1 MLKTQSLS
9 SLNVTMEQST
19 SAYVGESAEI
29 CSPAKPSFWTGEV
42 AVLIYWAAAAFVL
55 HLALGQRYGW
65 HPDEL
70 AMLDDSRHL
79 AWGYPAYPPL
89 TAFLGRVAMVL
100 FGHSLTS
107 FRLFAAL
114 AESGAVLM
122 TGLIARELGAR
133 RGAQMLAAFAAT
145 PWCLLGGTAMRYSSF
160 DYFFWVL
167 SAYLLIRLL
176 KSEDTRW
183 WIPIGAVIGLG
194 LMTKYTMC
202 FFATALITSMLVT
215 RARRF
220 LVTRHFWYG
229 VAVAFLIFLPNLLW
243 QMRHHFISLAFLHFI
258 HQRDVASGRTM
269 KFVHDQWQLT
279 LLGMPLWLAGLYFYL
294 FSRAGARFRN
304 LGIMYFVL
312 LAVFMMAKS
321 RGYYLVPSYPML
333 YAAGSVLGEQIIAAF
348 GRRTWSVV
356 ARVGVRIIAWAALT
370 VDVVFAGALFLPLAP
385 INTHWGKVVMMI
397 NEDFREELGWQE
409 LTETVAKIRDAMP
422 EQDRARLGILAM
434 NYGEAGAMS
443 LYGRQFGLP
452 RVISG
457 VDSFWQRGYGN
468 PAPETLIVL
477 GASGSF
483 VNSRFAGCQVSGHPR
498 NRYRMPNSENQLHKD
513 IFVCHGLLNQ
523 SWPEFWNTFQSFE

>member
-1 MLKTQSLS
+1 MTAQS
-9 SLNVTMEQST
+9 VPAYAGQS
-19 SAYVGESAEI
+19 AKI
-29 CSPAKPSFWTGEV
+29 CAPVRQSVWNSEV
-42 AVLIYWAAAAFVL
+42 AILVYWATATLIL

-89 TAFLGRVAMVL
+89 TAFLGRIAL
-100 FGHSLTS
+100 LLLGHSLTS
-107 FRLFAAL
+107 YRFFAAL
-114 AESGAVLM
+114 VEGGSVLM
-122 TGLIARELGAR
+122 AGLIARELGAR

-167 SAYLLIRLL
+167 SAYLLVRLL

-194 LMTKYTMC
+194 LMTKYTML
-202 FFATALITSMLVT
+202 FFATGLILSMLAT

-220 LVTRHFWYG
+220 LATRHFGYG

-243 QMRHHFISLAFLHFI
+243 QLQHHFISLDFLHFI

-269 KFVHDQWQLT
+269 RFLHDQWQLT
-279 LLGMPLWLAGLYFYL
+279 LLGMPLWIAGLYFYL

-304 LGIMYFVL
+304 LGIMYIVL
-312 LAVFMMAKS
+312 FAIFMTAKS

-333 YAAGSVLGEQIIAAF
+333 YGAGSVLGEQAIAAF
-348 GRRTWSVV
+348 GRRTWAVV
-356 ARVGVRIIAWAALT
+356 TRVGVRVIAWAALT
-370 VDVVFAGALFLPLAP
+370 ADVAFAGALFLPLAP
-385 INTHWGKVVMMI
+385 INTHWGKVVMMM

-409 LTETVAKIRDAMP
+409 LTETVAKIRDTMP
-422 EQDRARLGILAM
+422 EQDRAHLGILAM

-443 LYGRQFGLP
+443 LYGPQYGLP

-468 PAPETLIVL
+468 YAPDTLIVL
-477 GASGSF
+477 GASRSF
-483 VNSRFAGCQVSGHPR
+483 VDSRFGECQVSGHPR

-513 IFVCHGLLNQ
+513 IFVCHGLLNR
-523 SWPEFWNTFQSFE
+523 SWPDFWKTFQSFE